1 MDPDTP
7 QLAMRQRSES
17 ADLHPIFMRDPT
29 DWIKWVDHEVQVSTE
44 DGEVHVGHVYTV
56 DPVSESIVLINHADV
71 SLEASPRMSLKL
83 LMGASV
89 TDVKLISD
97 GTEAVK
103 HRFNHLFRPAVDTI
117 LNDEELNRRKMN
129 LKSWLEKNRLPVALG
144 GTGWQYLTVADALT
158 IQPPYTEDS
167 CISTNEIV
175 LSRIQGLIKNMPDE
189 MNCENTDEL

>member
-7 QLAMRQRSES
+7 QLAMRQRSDS
-17 ADLHPIFMRDPT
+17 ADLHPIFMRDPA

-44 DGEVHVGHVYTV
+44 DDEVHVGHVYTV